1 MPDPTYIL
9 ADIGGTNARFAYG
22 GAAGIHAISQRS
34 YRNADFTRFDDALAT
49 FLDECPPPTLAGG
62 CFAVAGPVA
71 GHAARL
77 TNRNWLIDTQQ
88 AARAANAP
96 SIRLINDLSALARS
110 TACLSN
116 DQVQVVRGK
125 PAGQS
130 NGQSLVLGLGTGVNI
145 ATRIGTS
152 VLAAEIG
159 HSALPRHM
167 TELLEQT
174 TNQPVPPDTTVE
186 HILSGRGFEALY
198 QSLSGKTLGG
208 VDIAALAQ
216 AGTDET
222 ALKTR
227 GLYQRLTA
235 LYLRDLAFH
244 YMPKDGLFLAGSV
257 ARSLLS
263 DIPVWQLLFALDQ
276 DGPLDTVLR
285 DIPVSLITDDA
296 AALSGCLETAKNPA

>member
-1 MPDPTYIL
+1 MQDPSYIL

-22 GAAGIHAISQRS
+22 GAAGIHTDSQRS
-34 YRNADFTRFDDALAT
+34 YRNADFARFEDALAA
-49 FLDECPPPTLAGG
+49 FLADCPPPPLSGG

-96 SIRLINDLSALARS
+96 SIRLINDLSALARA
-110 TACLSN
+110 TACLSD

-125 PAGQS
+125 PAGLS

-145 ATRIGTS
+145 ATRMGTS

-174 TNQPVPPDTTVE
+174 TNQPVPHDTTVE

-208 VDIAALAQ
+208 ADIAALAQ

-222 ALKTR
+222 AIKAK

-235 LYLRDLAFH
+235 LYLRDLAFY

-296 AALSGCLETAKNPA
+296 AALSGCLETAKDPA